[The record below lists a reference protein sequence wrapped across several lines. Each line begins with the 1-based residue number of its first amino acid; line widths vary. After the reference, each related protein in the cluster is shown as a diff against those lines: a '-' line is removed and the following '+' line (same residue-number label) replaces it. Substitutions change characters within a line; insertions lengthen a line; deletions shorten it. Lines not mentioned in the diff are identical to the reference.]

1 MASTTKKASA
11 ARLPADDPLSASRVR
26 FLAEIFG
33 GAELARFV
41 GVNRSQPTRW
51 MSGEERPGPVVA
63 PILIDLEHI
72 LARARLVWG
81 AAAAATWLES
91 ANSFLDGARPIDV
104 LLISGS
110 APVLEALDAE
120 TWGAAV

>member
-1 MASTTKKASA
+1 MAPTTKKPSA
-11 ARLPADDPLSASRVR
+11 ARTPADDPLSASRVR

-33 GAELARFV
+33 GSELARFV

-51 MSGEERPGPVVA
+51 ISGEERPGPAVA

-81 AAAAATWLES
+81 AEAAATWMES
-91 ANSFLDGARPIDV
+91 ANSYLGGARPVDV
-104 LLISGS
+104 LRISGS